1 MKFTVSSASLLT
13 HLQTISRVINSKN
26 TLPILDNFLFN
37 LHDGVL
43 TITAADM
50 ETTLVTTM
58 ELDSSEGSGVVALS
72 SKILL
77 DTLKEFSDE
86 PLTFNIDDTNF
97 AMVIKSVSGTYNF
110 NGLNADEYPQVK
122 SLEAGHN
129 TLTIPANV
137 LSMGVTSTS
146 FATSDDEIRPIMC
159 GIYFDINPE
168 SVTFVASDGHKL
180 VRIKTVAAK
189 GDSECSFILPK
200 KPVSLLKSILPKE
213 SGDVRVE
220 FDTNFVHFTL
230 SNYQMICR
238 QTEGVYP
245 KYNSVIPENNPNKA
259 TVDRVS
265 LLNVLRRISVYANQS
280 TNLVKME
287 FSEGK
292 ITVSAQ
298 DFDFSTSAVESV
310 ACSYEGSFMKI
321 GFKCAIIIDMLN
333 NISSENVIIE
343 MSDSS
348 RAGLI
353 LPLEQSE
360 TEDVLMLS
368 MPMMLPE

>member
-58 ELDSSEGSGVVALS
+58 DLDNSEGSGVVALS

-86 PLTFNIDDTNF
+86 PLTFTIDDESF
-97 AMVIKSVSGTYNF
+97 AMIIKSVSGTYNF
-110 NGLNADEYPQVK
+110 NGLNADEYPKMK
-122 SLEAGHN
+122 SLDDDHS
-129 TLTIPANV
+129 TLIVPASV
-137 LSMGVTSTS
+137 LSMGVASTC
-146 FATSDDEIRPIMC
+146 FATSDDEMRPMMC
-159 GIYFDINPE
+159 GIYFDIKTDN
-168 SVTFVASDGHKL
+168 VTFVASDGHKL
-180 VRIKTVAAK
+180 VRIRTIAAK
-189 GDSECSFILPK
+189 GESNASFILPK
-200 KPVSLLKSILPKE
+200 KPINLLKAILPKE
-213 SGDVRVE
+213 SGDVRIE
-220 FDTNFVHFTL
+220 FDSKNVYFTL

-238 QTEGVYP
+238 QTEGAYP
-245 KYNSVIPENNPNKA
+245 NYNSVIPENNPNKA
-259 TVDRVS
+259 TVDRAS
-265 LLNVLRRISVYANQS
+265 LLNALRRISVYANQS

-287 FSEGK
+287 FSDGR

-298 DFDFSTSAVESV
+298 DFDFSTSAVENI
-310 ACSYEGSFMKI
+310 ACNYEGSVMKI
-321 GFKCAIIIDMLN
+321 GFKCSIIIDMLN
-333 NISSENVIIE
+333 NLSSDNVVIE
-343 MSDSS
+343 MSDPS

-353 LPLEQSE
+353 LPLEQTD

-368 MPMMLPE
+368 MPMMLPD